1 MSYKAL
7 RYHGQFNDHQACQ
20 RGVTLTELMVVL
32 AILAILLIIAIP
44 RMDMLQSSRLD
55 GAARVIWSDIH
66 KAKMT
71 AIKENR
77 NIKIEFS
84 GSGYDFIRVSDDETI
99 YSRNVT
105 EEYPGVS
112 LTRSSSQPIV
122 FTSKGVAVPPSQ
134 TIFINLGGQ
143 TKSFT
148 VLSSGRIG
156 GIS

>member
-1 MSYKAL
+1 MIYKAL
-7 RYHGQFNDHQACQ
+7 PHHALIKDPLDSQK
-20 RGVTLTELMVVL
+20 GVTLIEFMVVL
-32 AILAILLIIAIP
+32 GILAILLIIAIP
-44 RMDMLQSSRLD
+44 RMDMLQSSRLE
-55 GAARVIWSDIH
+55 GAARVVWSDMH
-66 KAKMT
+66 KAKMM

-84 GSGYDFIRVSDDETI
+84 GNGYDFIRVSDDETI

-112 LTRSSSQPIV
+112 LTKSSNEPIV
-122 FTSKGVAVPPSQ
+122 FTTKGVGVPPSQ
-134 TIFINLGGQ
+134 TIFISLDGQ